1 MLFALAI
8 EPFAESIRSHPG
20 IHGYNARHTTNKISL
35 YADDV
40 LLYITYPQTSIPNL
54 LSTIDQF
61 GTFSGYRINWNK
73 SELMPINVQDVTWLQ
88 QLPFR
93 IATEKFRYLG
103 VYITR
108 KYSLLF
114 ETNFPPLIT
123 KLQFNIQFWK
133 TLPISLLGR
142 VNAIKMIFLP
152 QLLYLVQTV
161 PIYLPKSFFKKL
173 ETSIV
178 TNFIWDYKSHRINK
192 QHLCKFKESGG
203 LALPNFRLIT
213 GQRLLR
219 P

>member
-1 MLFALAI
+1 
-8 EPFAESIRSHPG
+8 
-20 IHGYNARHTTNKISL
+20 
-35 YADDV
+35 
-40 LLYITYPQTSIPNL
+40 
-54 LSTIDQF
+54 
-61 GTFSGYRINWNK
+61 
-73 SELMPINVQDVTWLQ
+73 MPINIQDVTWLQ

-93 IATEKFRYLG
+93 IATEQFRYLG

-161 PIYLPKSFFKKL
+161 SIYLPKSFFKKL